1 MQKAITSVRI
11 CNPHMVICHYGFV
24 IHRKVKQKVTDIQQ
38 SDFQLLQDSNPL
50 SYLVRIVNPHGRKP

>member
-11 CNPHMVICHYGFV
+11 CNPHMLICHYGFV

-38 SDFQLLQDSNPL
+38 SDFQLLQDYKSVIIPCADCK
-50 SYLVRIVNPHGRKP
+50 SART